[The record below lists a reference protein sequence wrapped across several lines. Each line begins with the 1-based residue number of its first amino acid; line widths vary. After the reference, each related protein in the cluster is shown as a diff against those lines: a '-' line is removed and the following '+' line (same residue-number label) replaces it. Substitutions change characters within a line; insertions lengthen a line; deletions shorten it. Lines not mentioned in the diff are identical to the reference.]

1 MSQPLVFISRHKI
14 KEGQLDELK
23 KSFDENVPVLETEKP
38 GTVLFY
44 AYINQAETEVRIV
57 HVFPDAEAMDAHFV
71 GAAER
76 SADAMRFLEPVSF
89 RVYGKPSDQALEM
102 LRGVSESGAELTII
116 PHPVAGFI
124 RLSD

>member
-1 MSQPLVFISRHKI
+1 MSQPLVFISRHKV

-23 KSFDENVPVLETEKP
+23 KSFDENVPVLQSEKP

-44 AYINQAETEVRIV
+44 AYLNQAETEIRFV
-57 HVFPDAEAMDAHFV
+57 HVFPDAEAMDAHLV

-76 SADAMRFLEPVSF
+76 SADSMRFLQPVSF
-89 RVYGKPSDQALEM
+89 RVFGKPSEQALEM
-102 LRGVSESGAELTII
+102 LRESSESGAELTII
-116 PHPVAGFI
+116 PNPVGGFI